1 MRLGYVIG
9 KATLGISD
17 PALKGGRFLLVQPL
31 SREQFSGAPML
42 PLANGATVVV
52 YDGVGVGEGQMVGF
66 SEGAEAAAPFPV
78 ATPVDAYASCLVDQ
92 IHYAPPVSA

>member
-78 ATPVDAYASCLVDQ
+78 ATPFDAFSSCLVELFL
-92 IHYAPPVSA
+92 YAPPVSA

>member
-31 SREQFSGAPML
+31 SREQFAGAPML
-42 PLANGATVVV
+42 PLAKGATVVV
-52 YDGVGVGEGQMVGF
+52 YDGIGAGEGQIVGF
-66 SEGAEAAAPFPV
+66 TEGAEAAAPFPS
-78 ATPVDAYASCLVDQ
+78 ATPVDAYACALVDQ
-92 IHYAPPVSA
+92 LNYSPPS